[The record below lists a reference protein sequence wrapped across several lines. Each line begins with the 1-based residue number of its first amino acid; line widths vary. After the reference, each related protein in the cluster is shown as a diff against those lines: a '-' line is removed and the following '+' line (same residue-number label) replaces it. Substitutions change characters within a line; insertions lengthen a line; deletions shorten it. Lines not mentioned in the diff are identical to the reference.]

1 MGIRYKCS
9 IFVFLVV
16 LISVNINAT
25 NYASFCFS
33 DKLTNQQISN
43 VKVLGVICSESQCS
57 APVGNL
63 WNGAIKNSNEDL
75 PNNCVILDFPST
87 LQSHSYTLV
96 FAPETHKS
104 LFLSDL
110 KLTDANNPGTTFANP
125 KSYPFN
131 PIKFEQQ
138 ASCSSPVSLSVVN
151 NIREN
156 LPVSVTSGAN
166 LDSTTSSAIGST
178 NKAWF
183 PQTMRQYFEVE
194 TTLRLRIYK
203 YDSTTSKNIGT
214 PIHTENVVKRIY
226 YDDTV
231 SVAFADWMPPEQV
244 DQFSYYNVTVVSDVT
259 DPKCSSKVNQRASK
273 ILRVWRDDPRNA
285 CYSLID
291 SNGLGI
297 SPVDFTDRKPEAGE
311 EVTISFRKLSNY
323 ANDYEPWNPLFT
335 LTPVDTNIN
344 IKLKQTG
351 METEEIIQTLPRNDD
366 DNFKDVTVKWTPEK
380 SGMYTLEISAD
391 ANNCPVMDDYSS
403 DLYTQTITVFD
414 PPSYNLKFTVKAS
427 GNPVL
432 GANVMIVNPP
442 DQKFTSSLG
451 TVTYNLF
458 KGTYDYRIEK
468 SPYTAV

>member
-1 MGIRYKCS
+1 
-9 IFVFLVV
+9 
-16 LISVNINAT
+16 
-25 NYASFCFS
+25 
-33 DKLTNQQISN
+33 
-43 VKVLGVICSESQCS
+43 VLGVICSESQCS

-285 CYSLID
+285 LYLLAFLI
-291 SNGLGI
+291 
-297 SPVDFTDRKPEAGE
+297 P
-311 EVTISFRKLSNY
+311 
-323 ANDYEPWNPLFT
+323 
-335 LTPVDTNIN
+335 
-344 IKLKQTG
+344 
-351 METEEIIQTLPRNDD
+351 
-366 DNFKDVTVKWTPEK
+366 
-380 SGMYTLEISAD
+380 
-391 ANNCPVMDDYSS
+391 
-403 DLYTQTITVFD
+403 
-414 PPSYNLKFTVKAS
+414 
-427 GNPVL
+427 
-432 GANVMIVNPP
+432 
-442 DQKFTSSLG
+442 
-451 TVTYNLF
+451 
-458 KGTYDYRIEK
+458 
-468 SPYTAV
+468 